1 MTSIE
6 LGQLRGV
13 LEARSAELQDLLR
26 NREVIA
32 FNSSAEMLDQIQHA
46 SERDMAIGNLE
57 RDSARLREVRAALRR
72 IALGT
77 FGTCLDCQEEISL
90 KRLAAVPWTPLCL
103 ACREAADGSR
113 ILPRDTIEGAFLNV
127 A

>member
-13 LEARSAELQDLLR
+13 LEASSAELQDLLR

-32 FNSSAEMLDQIQHA
+32 VNSSAEMLDQIQHA

-57 RDSARLREVRAALRR
+57 RDSARLREVRTALRR
-72 IALGT
+72 IQLGT

-90 KRLAAVPWTPLCL
+90 KRLAAVPWTALCL
-103 ACREAADGSR
+103 LCREAADGSR
-113 ILPRDTIEGAFLNV
+113 KLLQEIIEEAFLS

>member
-6 LGQLRGV
+6 RGQLRGV

-32 FNSSAEMLDQIQHA
+32 VNSSAEMLDQIQHA
-46 SERDMAIGNLE
+46 LERDMAIGNLE
-57 RDSARLREVRAALRR
+57 RDSERLREVRAALRR
-72 IALGT
+72 IELGT

-90 KRLAAVPWTPLCL
+90 KRLAAVPWTALCL
-103 ACREAADGSR
+103 LCREAADGSR
-113 ILPRDTIEGAFLNV
+113 KLPQEMIEEAFLS